1 MEDPKAHN
9 ILENF
14 VTEKNYQYYLM
25 KRFFFLDIQIAV
37 SLKWNSSIITKVN
50 QCSSMFNASLTSQ
63 ALQTEKHGA
72 VLNML

>member
-14 VTEKNYQYYLM
+14 IAENNYQYYLM

-37 SLKWNSSIITKVN
+37 SLKWNSCIITKVN

-63 ALQTEKHGA
+63 ALQAEKHGA
-72 VLNML
+72 VSDML